1 MFNIGKM
8 KMTGWSKKASKAGLP
23 QQWQKIPTKV
33 INILFD
39 PYCKDMMML
48 QSHDMF
54 VLLDTTKVSRF
65 VASHLYS
72 LIIPRILQWDFSC
85 FQFLL
90 EISLFLESLE
100 IDCTHPVRFAAI
112 SLRVMK
118 GFC

>member
-23 QQWQKIPTKV
+23 QQWQKMPTKV

-72 LIIPRILQWDFSC
+72 LIIARILEWDFLVSNSY
-85 FQFLL
+85 FIQHGGNL
-90 EISLFLESLE
+90 S
-100 IDCTHPVRFAAI
+100 V
-112 SLRVMK
+112 LRIL
-118 GFC
+118 GN